1 LFERE
6 IGMTEMEALGIGLA
20 LAALL
25 AYAAFSD
32 LRGFRIPNHV
42 PVLIFV
48 LFAVVSAFV
57 LEPHD
62 ILLHLAAGVALFV
75 AGAALFAGGIWGGG
89 DAKLIAAIGTWT
101 GFAAMPRFLVV
112 MALAGG
118 LLALLI
124 LAVRAIAPRVA
135 TADAPWHL
143 RLARTGHLPYGVALA
158 AGGFDWL
165 LRTGLTG

>member
-1 LFERE
+1 
-6 IGMTEMEALGIGLA
+6 MTDMEALGIGLA

-25 AYAAFSD
+25 AHAAVSD
-32 LRGFRIPNHV
+32 LRGFRIPNRV

-57 LEPHD
+57 LEPRE
-62 ILLHLAAGVALFV
+62 ILLHMAAGVALFA

-89 DAKLIAAIGTWT
+89 DAKLLAAIGTWT

-118 LLALLI
+118 VLALLV
-124 LAVRAIAPRVA
+124 LAVRAVAPRA
-135 TADAPWHL
+135 AAAADAPWHL
-143 RLARTGHLPYGVALA
+143 RVARSGHLPYGVALA
-158 AGGFDWL
+158 VGGFDWIW
-165 LRTGLTG
+165 RAGLIG